1 MNDEAQPIVLHI
13 LGKEYR
19 VVCPSGEE
27 EALLTAARY
36 LSKKM
41 EEVKSSGKI
50 IGVERVAVMT
60 ALNIAHELL
69 QEHSRKE
76 GERELNERIQTLRHK
91 VEAALEE
98 CRQIDAP

>member
-1 MNDEAQPIVLHI
+1 MNDEAQPVVLHI

-36 LSKKM
+36 LNKKM
-41 EEVKSSGKI
+41 EEIKAGGKI
-50 IGVERVAVMT
+50 IGVERIAVMS

-69 QEHSRKE
+69 REQSKQE
-76 GERELNERIQTLRHK
+76 GERELNKRIQTLRHK
-91 VEAALEE
+91 VEAVLEE
-98 CRQIDAP
+98 CRQVDP